1 MMRQAVSPLL
11 IALGMA
17 LIVHFLA
24 LAWADWAG
32 CGIATDKA
40 ISPYADYTIYLL
52 SNWGMAIPTLV
63 VPFLPFII
71 TAIFLR
77 APERLYWQWAGIGIT
92 IAVLVFVLSNL
103 GTGQVCDPDAPDEY
117 GIPELAPIIIGL
129 FVGFPICL
137 LVTYIGSVRHARRTA
152 R

>member
-1 MMRQAVSPLL
+1 MIRLAVSPAL
-11 IALGMA
+11 IAAGMA

-24 LAWADWAG
+24 LAWSDWAS
-32 CGIATDKA
+32 CGTAVDKP
-40 ISPYADYTIYLL
+40 ISPYMDYTVSLL
-52 SNWGMAIPTLV
+52 SNWGLAIPTVV

-71 TAIFLR
+71 TAMFLR

-103 GTGQVCDPDAPDEY
+103 GTGQVCDPDAPSEY

-137 LVTYIGSVRHARRTA
+137 LVTYIGSVRSARRAA